1 MRATGFFQAQKNTM
15 IAPEARDE
23 VMRKLADSTGG
34 WSAVAVGAA
43 GRPGLG
49 LKAANEQAAVT
60 EALGNCA
67 KRDSNCRVI
76 AIGPFSV
83 GPN

>member
-1 MRATGFFQAQKNTM
+1 MRAVSLFQAQKNTM

-23 VMRKLADSTGG
+23 VMRKLADNTNG
-34 WSAVAVGAA
+34 WTAVAIGAG

-49 LKAANEQAAVT
+49 LKAANELAAVN

-76 AIGPFSV
+76 AIGPFLV